1 MKRCSNG
8 HYYDPQMHSTCPYCG
23 IENFDPSVTRP
34 LSSGTFPYMEVPP
47 TQPKRPDYGVP
58 SLPQASP
65 PAWSQPQTP
74 QREQIPPTRGV
85 TQVKGYDRVVG
96 WLVCV
101 EGAELGKDYRLHS
114 EKNFIGRSEKMDV
127 VIRADETISRE
138 NHAIVSYDPKKNS
151 FRLHPGDGRGLVYIN
166 GEEVT
171 IPVPI
176 QAYDMIEIGETTLQF
191 VPFCGDRFQWKK
203 DKA

>member
-1 MKRCSNG
+1 M
-8 HYYDPQMHSTCPYCG
+8 
-23 IENFDPSVTRP
+23 
-34 LSSGTFPYMEVPP
+34 
-47 TQPKRPDYGVP
+47 
-58 SLPQASP
+58 
-65 PAWSQPQTP
+65 
-74 QREQIPPTRGV
+74 
-85 TQVKGYDRVVG
+85 
-96 WLVCV
+96 

-127 VIRADETISRE
+127 VIRDDETISRE

-171 IPVPI
+171 IPIPI
-176 QAYDMIEIGETTLQF
+176 EAYDMIEIGETTLQF